1 MFFRS
6 IVPNS
11 FLIVYK
17 SCIAWVGCSSVPLPA
32 LITGFDDTS
41 AANLYTASGSGQA
54 VIHAVYITN
63 KSNANNGY
71 VDVKVTVDGGTTFRY
86 VTNKAQIPPNN
97 TLVLDKP
104 INLESND
111 ILRVVAHPLPDS
123 STTDIEVY
131 ASVLEIT

>member
-1 MFFRS
+1 MASLFK
-6 IVPNS
+6 N
-11 FLIVYK
+11 
-17 SCIAWVGCSSVPLPA
+17 AGMAVGLA
-32 LITGFDDTS
+32 DTS
-41 AANLYTASGSGQA
+41 AANLYTAGGAGQA

-63 KSNANNGY
+63 KSNANNGF

-86 VTNKAQIPPNN
+86 VANKAQIPPNN

>member
-1 MFFRS
+1 MASTFK
-6 IVPNS
+6 N
-11 FLIVYK
+11 
-17 SCIAWVGCSSVPLPA
+17 AGMAVGLA
-32 LITGFDDTS
+32 DTS

-86 VTNKAQIPPNN
+86 VANKAQIPPNN